1 MRRQFQRKT
10 VKVSSEKQKNKRKKC
25 ERKLFAHKYMQMI
38 NELKLK
44 EVFKNCTNVN
54 KCNKKKMFSNV
65 TELLVIIPPGDV

>member
-1 MRRQFQRKT
+1 
-10 VKVSSEKQKNKRKKC
+10 
-25 ERKLFAHKYMQMI
+25 MQMI

-65 TELLVIIPPGDV
+65 TELLVIIPPGDVWINLLSVEGKKVGVECNDRHS